1 VNVTVANPLVL
12 DIPIAVGSDDV
23 EQKLSGGL
31 AKASGDL
38 DMMTDG
44 TTVLA
49 AIGLRFTNVQL
60 PKNATIT
67 SAYLTF
73 FEDEAHNDP
82 TSLTF
87 QGQRL
92 ANAPAFSAKSSV
104 TSPART
110 SSRAT
115 WNPVPAW
122 MLPLRSP
129 YQTPGLGSIVQEII
143 ALQNWA
149 PGNAMAF
156 VVTGSGKRVAESFE
170 SGFPPVL
177 HIEYEM
183 P

>member
-1 VNVTVANPLVL
+1 MKSST
-12 DIPIAVGSDDV
+12 
-23 EQKLSGGL
+23 
-31 AKASGDL
+31 DL

-60 PKNATIT
+60 PNDATIT

-82 TSLTF
+82 TGLTF

-92 ANAPAFSAKSSV
+92 ANAPAFSTKSSV

-110 SSRAT
+110 NASVS
-115 WNPVPAW
+115 WSPVAW
-122 MLPLRSP
+122 TLPLRSP
-129 YQTPGLGSIVQEII
+129 YQTPDLGSIVHEII
-143 ALQNWA
+143 ALPNWA

-156 VVTGSGKRVAESFE
+156 VVTGSGKRVAKAYEG
-170 SGFPPVL
+170 GFPAVL

-183 P
+183 PA